1 MTNPRVSFTHN
12 QISYMKKPNPF
23 TFYGYKFTFTKAKIH
38 EDGDFSAS
46 VKMGS
51 NEFCSVFSDKS
62 EFIARNSYCDRS
74 GNSPKEAVTA
84 LAKALV

>member
-1 MTNPRVSFTHN
+1 
-12 QISYMKKPNPF
+12 MKKPNPF
-23 TFYGYKFTFTKAKIH
+23 TFYGYKFTFTKAKFD
-38 EDGDFSAS
+38 EEGDFSAS

-62 EFIARNSYCDRS
+62 EFVAHRSYCERS

-84 LAKALV
+84 LANALV